1 MQTVPVLLAQ
11 VALRIGF
18 RLFTGCLALLI
29 ALLVCLGTLNLTA
42 GAVDQVITVRLEGT
56 ERYVAREREAL
67 AETTRRIAGAQ
78 RTGVAP
84 SADDLAEARFHE
96 AEVYDKEMALAS
108 VYATWLLAF
117 MPIYVTVVLAILVPL
132 WRLDPLAIWS
142 QSRTRLARRRPA
154 PEPGGATGPADHP
167 AAGGG
172 ADPPRGASAP
182 PPAVARPPG

>member
-1 MQTVPVLLAQ
+1 VQTVPVLLAE

-18 RLFTGCLALLI
+18 RLATGGLALLV
-29 ALLVCLGTLNLTA
+29 ALVVCLGTLNLAA

-67 AETTRRIAGAQ
+67 AEVTRQIDGARQ
-78 RTGVAP
+78 AGVAP
-84 SADDLAEARFHE
+84 SPDDLAEARFHE

-117 MPIYVTVVLAILVPL
+117 MPVYVTVVLAVLVPL

-142 QSRTRLARRRPA
+142 QSRARLARRRRPAAGPA
-154 PEPGGATGPADHP
+154 PESGGATG
-167 AAGGG
+167 AAG

-182 PPAVARPPG
+182 QSAVARPPG